1 MRNLA
6 LAAVLLLAASGCAA
20 PSAETSSAGGTV
32 AGAPSAAEGEKA
44 NPGSKSG
51 VKGKDLSWW
60 QRITRA
66 HKEPKE
72 TPWVYG
78 DVRPGKGLLSDDAD
92 GFVLYRQGEGRSP
105 DPGKP
110 AKVRR

>member
-20 PSAETSSAGGTV
+20 PSAETSSAGGAV

-44 NPGSKSG
+44 AN
-51 VKGKDLSWW
+51 GKNLSWW
-60 QRITRA
+60 QRITRS
-66 HKEPKE
+66 HQPKE
-72 TPWVYG
+72 RPWVYG
-78 DVRPGKGLLSDDAD
+78 DVRPGRGLLSDDAD
-92 GFVLYRQGEGRSP
+92 GFVLYRQGEGSSP
-105 DPGKP
+105 DSGKP